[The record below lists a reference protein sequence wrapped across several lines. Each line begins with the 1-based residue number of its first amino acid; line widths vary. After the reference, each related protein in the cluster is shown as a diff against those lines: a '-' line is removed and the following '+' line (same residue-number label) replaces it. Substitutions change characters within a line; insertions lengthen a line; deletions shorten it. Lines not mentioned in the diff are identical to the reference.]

1 MIGQQL
7 QSDGE
12 YHRAGKHTAI
22 GHFEHLAIGSRLI
35 TGVGARENKQL
46 PTACPHFF
54 QIGAQLFHQSV
65 IRCHGDH
72 RHIIIDQRQRSVL
85 QLTRGVSLRM
95 DIGNLFELEGPLH
108 GNGVINT
115 PAQKERV
122 VFVRKMMRQ
131 RLDASVVVEHRLG
144 SVGHLLERGSHLT
157 L

>member
-12 YHRAGKHTAI
+12 YHRAGERTAI
-22 GHFEHLAIGSRLI
+22 GHFEHLAIRRRLI

-46 PTACPHFF
+46 SAPRPHFF

-65 IRCHGDH
+65 IRRHGDH

-85 QLTRGVSLRM
+85 QLTRGVSLSM

-131 RLDASVVVEHRLG
+131 RLDAGVVLEHRLG
-144 SVGHLLERGSHLT
+144 SIGHLLKRGGHLT